1 MTTAVVIVAAGSGSR
16 LGSSSPKAFVDIAG
30 LSMLQRCLA
39 NVASWKHATQ
49 LVVVAPP
56 GWEDQA
62 RSVAS
67 AAGASV
73 TVVAGGDTR
82 TQSVRA
88 GLAAIDEGVENVL
101 IHDAA
106 RPLMPT
112 EVFDRV
118 LRALEAGA
126 TGVIPCLPVV
136 DTLVSVDH
144 QTSITSEGVDRSVLG
159 AVQTPQGFHAAS
171 LKDAYGAQNADFTD
185 DAAVLRAA
193 GHEVKSVLGDSR
205 GFKIT
210 YPEDLDRAQL
220 IVSGGATVRVGVAT
234 DVHQYDAS
242 APLWLAGL
250 EWPGETG
257 LSGHS
262 DGDVVIHALV
272 DALLQAAGLGD
283 LGTHFGTSRPEFAG
297 ARSSVFLEHTLELLA
312 SAGFRVESAGVQVI
326 GNRPKLGPRREEA
339 ERHMSSLLGAP
350 VALSATT
357 TDGLGLT
364 GRGEG
369 LAAIAT
375 AVIRRMP

>member
-16 LGSSSPKAFVDIAG
+16 LGSSSPKAFVTIG
-30 LSMLQRCLA
+30 GVSMLQRCVD
-39 NVASWKHATQ
+39 NVAMWSDHAR
-49 LVVVAPP
+49 LVIVAPP
-56 GWEDQA
+56 GWENQA
-62 RSVAS
+62 RDIAAAS
-67 AAGASV
+67 GVEA

-88 GLAAIDEGVENVL
+88 GLASIDEETEYVL

-106 RPLMPT
+106 RALMPT

-118 LRALEAGA
+118 LGALQAGA
-126 TGVIPCLPVV
+126 KGVIPCLPVV

-144 QTSITSEGVDRSVLG
+144 QTSATSEGVDRSVLG
-159 AVQTPQGFHAAS
+159 AVQTPQGFHASS
-171 LKDAYGAQNADFTD
+171 LKEAYEAQSADFTD
-185 DAAVLRAA
+185 DAAVLRAT
-193 GHEVKSVLGDSR
+193 GHEVKSVVGDSR

-210 YPEDLDRAQL
+210 YPEDLERAQL
-220 IVSGGATVRVGVAT
+220 IVLGGATVRVGVAT
-234 DVHQYDAS
+234 DVHQFDAS
-242 APLWLAGL
+242 APLWLGGL

-297 ARSSVFLEHTLELLA
+297 ARSSVFLDHTLELLA
-312 SAGFRVESAGVQVI
+312 AAGYQVEFAGVQVI

-339 ERHMSSLLGAP
+339 ERHLSALLGAP

-375 AVIRRMP
+375 AVIRHTP